1 MGTAVVIQEM
11 VFGNFNEQSGTG
23 VLFTRNPSTGEDKI
37 FGEVLLNAQGEDI
50 VAGIRTPDNIEL
62 LQNSMPDIY
71 NQLVETAKKL
81 EKHNRDMQDIEFTI
95 ENSKLFILQTRNGK
109 RTAEASLKIAM
120 DLVKEGIITK
130 EEAVMKSWACF
141 NK

>member
-1 MGTAVVIQEM
+1 MTEQYYIEKLHNIDNNMGTAVVIQEM

-71 NQLVETAKKL
+71 NQLVETAKK
-81 EKHNRDMQDIEFTI
+81 
-95 ENSKLFILQTRNGK
+95 TRK
-109 RTAEASLKIAM
+109 T
-120 DLVKEGIITK
+120 
-130 EEAVMKSWACF
+130 
-141 NK
+141 

>member
-11 VFGNFNEQSGTG
+11 VFGNFNENQEQEFY
-23 VLFTRNPSTGEDKI
+23 LQEILLQEKIKI

-81 EKHNRDMQDIEFTI
+81 EKT
-95 ENSKLFILQTRNGK
+95 
-109 RTAEASLKIAM
+109 
-120 DLVKEGIITK
+120 
-130 EEAVMKSWACF
+130 
-141 NK
+141 